1 MEGKLSLKSLTVWLF
16 LAGIGWHNAWGA
28 DLQSDLVGDGKINVP
43 LANFEAYISQAP
55 AEGQYKLLKN
65 RGRLEEVISHLYL
78 NRALAEEAKKL
89 GLDKDPLI
97 RAEIENFRDRRLAL
111 ARLDA
116 IRKQPVPDM
125 TKAARDYYKA
135 HYEEFMQPEQVDVS
149 HILIRWKGKRSKDE
163 ARKIAET
170 ARKRIL
176 AGEDFAKV
184 ADELSED
191 PSVKTNHGR
200 LGWMTPDKVVT
211 PFRKQV
217 FKLEPGKVSEVFET
231 PFGYHV
237 AKVWAKKLPKQLP
250 FEQVKGEIIAR
261 LEQQYREDKVQ
272 QYLESFRKK
281 SKIGI
286 EKKLLDAYVAE
297 KMPKLRKELNIKAPD
312 KPIQQVAE
320 PLTKPVE

>member
-1 MEGKLSLKSLTVWLF
+1 MLKKVIIALVMLITISWQS
-16 LAGIGWHNAWGA
+16 ASAA
-28 DLQSDLVGDGKINVP
+28 ELQSDLIGDGKINVP

-55 AEGQYKLLKN
+55 ANGQYKLLN
-65 RGRLEEVISHLYL
+65 DRQRLEEVIYHLYL

-89 GLDKDPLI
+89 GLDKDPI
-97 RAEIENFRDRRLAL
+97 IQAEIENFRDRRLAL

-125 TKAARDYYKA
+125 TQAARDYYKA
-135 HYEEFMQPEQVDVS
+135 HYDEFMQPEQVDVS
-149 HILIRWKGKRSKDE
+149 HILVRWKGKRPKDE
-163 ARKIAET
+163 ARRMAEA

-191 PSVKTNHGR
+191 PSVKVNHGR
-200 LGWMTPDKVVT
+200 LGWVTPDKVVT

-217 FKLEPGKVSEVFET
+217 FKLKPGEVSEVFET
-231 PFGYHV
+231 EFGFHV
-237 AKVWAKKLPKQLP
+237 AKVWDKKPPQQLP
-250 FEQVKGEIIAR
+250 FEQVKDKIIAN
-261 LEQQYREDKVQ
+261 LEKQYREDKVQ
-272 QYLESFRKK
+272 QYLESFRNR
-281 SKIGI
+281 KIGI
-286 EKKLLDAYVAE
+286 EKKLLDAYVKE
-297 KMPKLRKELNIKAPD
+297 KLSELRKELNIKAPE